1 MKTAS
6 RDEMIAI
13 LTEDLAVAWKK
24 VGAAVDRRDMQSV
37 KAHMDTF
44 NYVLSEIEKL
54 TNDPETELS

>member
-1 MKTAS
+1 
-6 RDEMIAI
+6 MIAI
-13 LTEDLAVAWKK
+13 LTEDLSVAWKK

-44 NYVLSEIEKL
+44 NHVLSEIEKL